1 MANKITKRAYD
12 GRILKDRGRPV
23 GSDPNREWR
32 YHATKG
38 WTSRRKSS

>member
-1 MANKITKRAYD
+1 MAKKIAKGQYD
-12 GRILKDRGRPV
+12 GRILTDRVRPK
-23 GSDPNREWR
+23 GGDPNREWR